1 MSHAAQEPFSRIIQN
16 VILLFPNCRW
26 VLVYFPHSSDRIF
39 TRKRSKIYIA
49 ICWTLPILI
58 MLPSLTGTWGW
69 HALDCRTRTCTIMDL
84 EEGYPFKK
92 FLFNFGVS
100 FPSLALV
107 VTNVMIYAKVSVNFI
122 LEKLEFC

>member
-1 MSHAAQEPFSRIIQN
+1 MSFKN
-16 VILLFPNCRW
+16 FFFNRW
-26 VLVYFPHSSDRIF
+26 VLVYFPYSSDRIF

-107 VTNVMIYAKVSVNFI
+107 VTNVMIYAKVSVNFYIGKARI
-122 LEKLEFC
+122 LLKKIIDLKRFFDA